1 MGSHKINGEKYY
13 FWQQKLSMEL
23 SLLRYFL
30 PEKLLEHFAII
41 ELEELGCIQ
50 TKKMELYINLEEYN
64 ILPLGYNSDEYE
76 SKGFYTENI
85 IQDFPVRGKA
95 VFLVIKRRR
104 WRHKERKGEIIHN
117 DYSLI
122 AEGSK
127 ITKELS
133 DFLKDTGRHTRRYD
147 K

>member
-1 MGSHKINGEKYY
+1 
-13 FWQQKLSMEL
+13 MEL
-23 SLLRYFL
+23 SLLCYFL

-41 ELEELGCIQ
+41 GVEELGCIQ
-50 TKKMELYINLEEYN
+50 TKKMELYIKLEEYKV
-64 ILPLGYNSDEYE
+64 LPKGYNPSEYE
-76 SKGFYTENI
+76 SKGFYSESI
-85 IQDFPVRGKA
+85 IQDFPVRGKS

-133 DFLKDTGRHTRRYD
+133 DFLKDTGRYT
-147 K
+147 

>member
-1 MGSHKINGEKYY
+1 
-13 FWQQKLSMEL
+13 MEL

-41 ELEELGCIQ
+41 EVEELGSVQ
-50 TKKMELYINLEEYN
+50 SKKMELYIKLEEYN
-64 ILPLGYNSDEYE
+64 ILPSGYNPEEYE
-76 SKGFYTENI
+76 SKGYYNESI
-85 IQDFPVRGKA
+85 IQDFPVRGKS

-122 AEGSK
+122 AEGSRM
-127 ITKELS
+127 TKELS
-133 DFLKDTGRHTRRYD
+133 DFLKDTGRYPRRHD

>member
-1 MGSHKINGEKYY
+1 
-13 FWQQKLSMEL
+13 MEL
-23 SLLRYFL
+23 SLLHYFL
-30 PEKLLEHFAII
+30 PEKLLDHFAII
-41 ELEELGCIQ
+41 EVEELGYIQ
-50 TKKMELYINLEEYN
+50 TKKMELYIKIEEFN
-64 ILPLGYNSDEYE
+64 ILPPGYNSDEYE
-76 SKGFYTENI
+76 SKGFYTESI
-85 IQDFPVRGKA
+85 IQDFPVRGKS

-133 DFLKDTGRHTRRYD
+133 DFLKGTGRYQRGHD

>member
-1 MGSHKINGEKYY
+1 MD
-13 FWQQKLSMEL
+13 L

-30 PEKLLEHFAII
+30 PEKLLDHFAII
-41 ELEELGCIQ
+41 EVEELGSTQ
-50 TKKMELYINLEEYN
+50 TKKMELYIKLEEYN
-64 ILPLGYNSDEYE
+64 ILPQGYSPDEYE
-76 SKGFYTENI
+76 SKGFYTESI

-133 DFLKDTGRHTRRYD
+133 DFLKGTGRYPRRDNKQY
-147 K
+147 

>member
-1 MGSHKINGEKYY
+1 
-13 FWQQKLSMEL
+13 MEL

-30 PEKLLEHFAII
+30 PEKVLEHFAII
-41 ELEELGCIQ
+41 EVEELGCIQ
-50 TKKMELYINLEEYN
+50 TKKMELYIKLEEYN
-64 ILPLGYNSDEYE
+64 ILPSGYHPNEYE
-76 SKGFYTENI
+76 SKGFYTESI
-85 IQDFPVRGKA
+85 IQDFPIRGKA

-133 DFLKDTGRHTRRYD
+133 DFLKGTSRYT
-147 K
+147 